1 MWLKHFSRLSRFL
14 SANSKLL
21 RPCFRRFS
29 LESIPLAPASRHPVQ
44 CATCCEDLKGGEMK
58 RQLSR
63 ASLFI
68 GTLLVQAVP
77 ALANAPE
84 GGGAPDYSGITGLYY
99 TLIGVVLA
107 YGVYDTFF
115 KKS

>member
-1 MWLKHFSRLSRFL
+1 MEIWKG
-14 SANSKLL
+14 
-21 RPCFRRFS
+21 
-29 LESIPLAPASRHPVQ
+29 VQ
-44 CATCCEDLKGGEMK
+44 MK

-63 ASLFI
+63 TSL
-68 GTLLVQAVP
+68 LLSALLAQALP

>member
-1 MWLKHFSRLSRFL
+1 
-14 SANSKLL
+14 
-21 RPCFRRFS
+21 
-29 LESIPLAPASRHPVQ
+29 
-44 CATCCEDLKGGEMK
+44 MK
-58 RQLSR
+58 RLLSQTG
-63 ASLFI
+63 LLT
-68 GTLLVQAVP
+68 GTLLVQALP

-99 TLIGVVLA
+99 SLIAIVLA